1 MKRIANLW
9 PELVSFTNLLKA
21 ARNASRG
28 KRHLANVARFRFRL
42 EDELIQLQDELES
55 KTYQPGQY
63 RTFEIFEPK
72 RRMISAAPFR
82 DRVVHH
88 ALCNVLEPVF
98 EKSFVFDSYACRKG
112 KGTHAAVDRA
122 QQYTR
127 CNAFV
132 LKCDLRKFFPSVD
145 HEILKTVIR
154 RKIKD
159 TSVLWLVET
168 IIDASNVQETIDG
181 WFPGDDLLTP
191 LDRRR
196 GLPIGNQTS
205 QFFANV
211 LLNPL
216 DHFFR
221 DHLNV
226 AGYARYVDDFLVFG
240 NDKEQL
246 SDIRNRCRSFLETY
260 RLRLHPQKSVISRT
274 EFGFPFLGIRVF
286 PNHRRLPRQNL
297 VRARQRL
304 RSMQEKFQAGDATL
318 PEIRQRLMSW
328 HGHVMHADASGLCK
342 DLLSTTIFSRQ
353 PTVG

>member
-1 MKRIANLW
+1 MKRHGNLW
-9 PELVSFTNLLKA
+9 PELVSFTNLLQA
-21 ARNASRG
+21 ARNAARG
-28 KRHLANVARFRFRL
+28 KRHLSNVARFRFRL
-42 EDELIQLQDELES
+42 EEELVQLQDELEW
-55 KTYQPGQY
+55 KTYRPGQY

-122 QQYTR
+122 QQFARRNT
-127 CNAFV
+127 FV

-145 HEILKTVIR
+145 HEILKSVIR

-159 TSVLWLVET
+159 ASVLWLVEN
-168 IIDASNVQETIDG
+168 IIDASNVQEAIDG

-226 AGYARYVDDFLVFG
+226 AGYVRYVDDFLVFG
-240 NDKEQL
+240 NDKAQL
-246 SDIRNRCRSFLETY
+246 ADVRNQCRSFLETY

-274 EFGFPFLGIRVF
+274 GCGFPFLGVRIF
-286 PNHRRLPRQNL
+286 PLHRRLPRHNL

-304 RSMQEKFQAGDATL
+304 RLMQTRFTTGEVTL
-318 PEIRQRLMSW
+318 SEIRQRLMSW
-328 HGHVMHADASGLCK
+328 HGHVMHADATGLCA
-342 DLLSTTIFSRQ
+342 DLLSKTMFSRR
-353 PTVG
+353 PAVE

>member
-1 MKRIANLW
+1 MKRVGNLW
-9 PELVSFTNLLKA
+9 PELIGFTNLLRA
-21 ARNASRG
+21 ASNASRG

-42 EDELIQLQDELES
+42 EDDLIQLQDELKS

-72 RRMISAAPFR
+72 RRTISAAPFR

-98 EKSFVFDSYACRKG
+98 EKSFVFDSYACRKR

-122 QQYTR
+122 QQFAR
-127 CNAFV
+127 RNPFV

-145 HEILKTVIR
+145 HEILKHVIR
-154 RKIKD
+154 RKVKD
-159 TSVLWLVET
+159 LSVLWLVDR
-168 IIDASNVQETIDG
+168 IIDASNIQEAIDG

-221 DHLNV
+221 DQLNV
-226 AGYARYVDDFLVFG
+226 AGYVRYVDDFLVFG
-240 NDKEQL
+240 NDKAQL
-246 SDIRNRCRSFLETY
+246 ADIRNQCRSVLERY

-274 EFGFPFLGIRVF
+274 DCGFPFLGVRIF
-286 PNHRRLPRQNL
+286 PYHRRLPRQNL
-297 VRARQRL
+297 VRARRRL
-304 RSMQEKFQAGDATL
+304 REMQQQFKAGSATL
-318 PEIRQRLMSW
+318 SAIRQRLMSW
-328 HGHVMHADASGLCK
+328 HGHVMHADASRLCN
-342 DLLSTTIFSRQ
+342 DLLTTTLFSRQ
-353 PTVG
+353 PTAE